1 MKLENMYQEIIL
13 DHYKHPHGKGLAESY
28 DAEAHHVNP
37 TCGDEITLRVT
48 RGEDGKFSVSYDS
61 MGCSISQASASI
73 MFDQINGHDFEFG
86 EAAVDHLIA
95 MLQRSV
101 DADEDILGDGIALAG
116 VAQYPARVK
125 CALLAWMAW
134 KDAAIQAG
142 FSNST
147 SVNDSDESNKEQI

>member
-13 DHYKHPHGKGLAESY
+13 DHYKRPHGKGLAENF
-28 DAEAHHVNP
+28 DAEVHHVNP
-37 TCGDEITLRVT
+37 TCGDEITLRVSHN
-48 RGEDGKFSVSYDS
+48 EDGKFEVSYDS

-73 MFDQINGHDFEFG
+73 MFDQINNSDYETGS
-86 EAAVDHLIA
+86 AAIDHLVA
-95 MLQRSV
+95 MLQRAE
-101 DADEDILGDGIALAG
+101 DADEDVLGDGIALVG

-142 FSNST
+142 TNSQTSPNTSSNP
-147 SVNDSDESNKEQI
+147 NKEQS

>member
-1 MKLENMYQEIIL
+1 
-13 DHYKHPHGKGLAESY
+13 
-28 DAEAHHVNP
+28 
-37 TCGDEITLRVT
+37 
-48 RGEDGKFSVSYDS
+48 

-101 DADEDILGDGIALAG
+101 DADEEILGDGIALAG

-142 FSNST
+142 SANST
-147 SVNDSDESNKEQI
+147 SIIDSDESNKEQI

>member
-1 MKLENMYQEIIL
+1 MYQEIIL
-13 DHYKHPHGKGLAESY
+13 DHYKRPHGKGLAEKFDS
-28 DAEAHHVNP
+28 EVHHVNP
-37 TCGDEITLRVT
+37 TCGDEITLRVS
-48 RGEDGKFSVSYDS
+48 RGEDGKLAVSYDS

-73 MFDQINGHDFEFG
+73 MFDQINDHDFEFG
-86 EAAVDHLIA
+86 EAAVDHLVA

-101 DADEDILGDGIALAG
+101 EADEDLLGDGIALAG

-142 FSNST
+142 SSNHPEIDISSDST
-147 SVNDSDESNKEQI
+147 KEQN